1 MNSNE
6 LREYVKK
13 LNEQEQVQI
22 ELRRQQALKK
32 IQQLRQKNKYLKEK
46 KLNTKDHNEWL

>member
-1 MNSNE
+1 MNTNE
-6 LREYVKK
+6 LREYVKS

-32 IQQLRQKNKYLKEK
+32 IQALREELKYKREKE
-46 KLNTKDHNEWL
+46 NSNA